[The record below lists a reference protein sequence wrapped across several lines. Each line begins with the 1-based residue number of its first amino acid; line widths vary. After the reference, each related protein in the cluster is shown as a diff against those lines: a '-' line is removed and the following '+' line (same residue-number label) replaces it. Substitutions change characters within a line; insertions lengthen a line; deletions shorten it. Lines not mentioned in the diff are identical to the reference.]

1 MNYSLVIGFMI
12 LILGIL
18 ISLFLPLPM
27 DFHGTY
33 NLRIWLIVINGV
45 ILIVFWFILKIIKN
59 ISSLLWI
66 LLVLS
71 AIGVVFA
78 ILGFIIN
85 NIFPFWLV
93 LDPRQ
98 TIPEMMLFISSATL
112 ISFSIKILFFGLSLK
127 KEEPVSKAKQ
137 SNIIIITAIVIHLGM
152 VMLLYLI
159 VIIANSLSS
168 SPTP

>member
-1 MNYSLVIGFMI
+1 MNYSLLIGFMI
-12 LILGIL
+12 LIPGIL
-18 ISLFLPLPM
+18 ILLFLPLPM
-27 DFHGTY
+27 SFQDVN
-33 NLRIWLIVINGV
+33 NLRIWLIIIHGV

-93 LDPRQ
+93 LDHRH

-127 KEEPVSKAKQ
+127 KEEPANKAKQ
-137 SNIIIITAIVIHLGM
+137 SNIIIITAIVIHLGI

-159 VIIANSLSS
+159 VIIANTF